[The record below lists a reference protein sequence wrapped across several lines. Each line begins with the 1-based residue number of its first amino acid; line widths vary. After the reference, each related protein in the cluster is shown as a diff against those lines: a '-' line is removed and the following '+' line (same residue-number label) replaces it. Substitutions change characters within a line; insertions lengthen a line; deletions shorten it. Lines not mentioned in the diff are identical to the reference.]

1 MAALVFILVV
11 IAGGMIALSSFAFL
25 VNDDSNITPT
35 LSTKPVP
42 IYNEG
47 IPAQVGYTS
56 YLVQGSRWTEKLSDN
71 PIYNVTPE
79 QNFALSPLH

>member
-35 LSTKPVP
+35 PSTKPVP